1 MRADAPTRLR
11 SHDPPTSRAK
21 AGDLL
26 ARHAEGVKI
35 ARGDTEVFRDRFHG
49 LCSALV
55 GVELILVQK
64 RSLAPRVTN
73 VRRLEV
79 PRGRAHS
86 ASPSASL
93 PASRTAGASWETS
106 TVASGYRRVGSPPQP
121 RRKRRGRKRMDGD
134 ATQKTRAA
142 STAMPVVD
150 VSPWCGGLVIAA
162 TQSNAHRSETSRERV
177 GGVAA
182 SGSAPWRKAS
192 IAARFRARIDA
203 DDCALSAPF
212 WIWHRYCRYHVGM
225 RLMVRLLTRRR

>member
-1 MRADAPTRLR
+1 MRRRRCRHRGSTAPRAGTSRRRRPRIARKRSRPTRR
-11 SHDPPTSRAK
+11 ISRAK

-35 ARGDTEVFRDRFHG
+35 ARGETEVLRDRFHG

-134 ATQKTRAA
+134 ATQKTWRV
-142 STAMPVVD
+142 STA
-150 VSPWCGGLVIAA
+150 IAV
-162 TQSNAHRSETSRERV
+162 TPKGRCR
-177 GGVAA
+177 
-182 SGSAPWRKAS
+182 
-192 IAARFRARIDA
+192 AARF
-203 DDCALSAPF
+203 
-212 WIWHRYCRYHVGM
+212 
-225 RLMVRLLTRRR
+225 